1 VDGLRLAGRIQKKQ
15 KEVPMANII
24 GTALADLLNGTAAV
38 DTIDGRGG
46 ADTMIGGAGNDTYI
60 VAQAGDV
67 VTELSGQGTDTVQ
80 SSITYTLTANVER
93 LALTGTLNINGTG
106 NTLANTL
113 TGNSS
118 NNNLKGLGGNDTL
131 NGGSG
136 NDTLDGGTGAD
147 RLSGGGGNDRLI
159 WDAADTLVSGNAGV
173 DTLQVNGTMAL
184 DLTAVSDTKIRD
196 VEIINLAGTNTL
208 TLSAS
213 DVLAISS
220 TTDTLRVDGNAGDV
234 VNAGGGWLYTGD
246 IASGGQTYARYTQ
259 GAAVLQ
265 VDTDVSR
272 EIGFSIDLSSLA
284 GANGFQISGEAAGD
298 YSGRSVSAA
307 GDVNGDG
314 FGDLIVGAFGAD
326 PNGASSGASYVV
338 FGKAT
343 GFAANINLSSL
354 DGANGFKI
362 SGEAAGDNSGRSV
375 SAAGDVNGDGFGDLI
390 VGADSADP
398 NGSLSGAS
406 YVVFGKAS
414 GFAANINLSSLDGA
428 NGFKIS
434 GEAASD
440 FSGFSVSGAGDV
452 NGDGFGDLIVG
463 AFGADPNGA
472 TSGASYV
479 VFGKATGF
487 GANINL
493 SSLDGTN
500 GFQISGEAA
509 LDQSGRS
516 VSAAGDVNGD
526 GFGDLIIGAYRA
538 NPNGVYSG
546 ASYVVFGKVS
556 GFAANIDLSSLDGTN
571 GFQISGEAASD
582 FSGRSVS
589 TAGDVNGDGFGDLIV
604 GANNANPNGSASG
617 ASYVVFGKASGFGA
631 NINLSSLD
639 GANGFKI
646 SGEAANDQSGFS
658 VSAAGDVNGDG
669 FGDLIVGAFGAD
681 PNGASS
687 GASYV
692 VFGKASGFAANINLS
707 SLDGANGFQISGEAA
722 FDLSGL
728 TVSAAGDVNGDG
740 FDDLIVGAYAADP
753 NGATSGASYVV
764 FGGDFAGAVDF
775 LGGAGNDGL
784 TGTAA
789 AEILIGGR
797 GKDTLAGGAGA
808 DVLKGGAGNDN
819 LKFDSA
825 DRLVDGGSGVDTLDF
840 TGSGKSLDLTA
851 IVDTRYTGIEIID
864 LTGSGDNSLTL
875 TMLDLLAL
883 SDSTN
888 TLRVDGDTVDTVIAE
903 GQGWLVGD
911 VVNIGGTLY
920 QGYLNGAATLLVDT
934 DILSLV

>member
-1 VDGLRLAGRIQKKQ
+1 
-15 KEVPMANII
+15 MANII

-93 LALTGTLNINGTG
+93 LVLTGSTNINGTG

-113 TGNSS
+113 TGNSG

-220 TTDTLRVDGNAGDV
+220 TTDTLRVHGNAGDV

-314 FGDLIVGAFGAD
+314 FDDLIVGASGAD
-326 PNGASSGASYVV
+326 PNGAA
-338 FGKAT
+338 
-343 GFAANINLSSL
+343 
-354 DGANGFKI
+354 
-362 SGEAAGDNSGRSV
+362 
-375 SAAGDVNGDGFGDLI
+375 
-390 VGADSADP
+390 
-398 NGSLSGAS
+398 
-406 YVVFGKAS
+406 
-414 GFAANINLSSLDGA
+414 
-428 NGFKIS
+428 
-434 GEAASD
+434 
-440 FSGFSVSGAGDV
+440 
-452 NGDGFGDLIVG
+452 
-463 AFGADPNGA
+463 
-472 TSGASYV
+472 
-479 VFGKATGF
+479 
-487 GANINL
+487 
-493 SSLDGTN
+493 
-500 GFQISGEAA
+500 
-509 LDQSGRS
+509 
-516 VSAAGDVNGD
+516 
-526 GFGDLIIGAYRA
+526 
-538 NPNGVYSG
+538 
-546 ASYVVFGKVS
+546 
-556 GFAANIDLSSLDGTN
+556 
-571 GFQISGEAASD
+571 
-582 FSGRSVS
+582 
-589 TAGDVNGDGFGDLIV
+589 
-604 GANNANPNGSASG
+604 
-617 ASYVVFGKASGFGA
+617 
-631 NINLSSLD
+631 
-639 GANGFKI
+639 
-646 SGEAANDQSGFS
+646 
-658 VSAAGDVNGDG
+658 
-669 FGDLIVGAFGAD
+669 
-681 PNGASS
+681 
-687 GASYV
+687 
-692 VFGKASGFAANINLS
+692 
-707 SLDGANGFQISGEAA
+707 
-722 FDLSGL
+722 
-728 TVSAAGDVNGDG
+728 
-740 FDDLIVGAYAADP
+740 
-753 NGATSGASYVV
+753 SGASYVV

-784 TGTAA
+784 NGTAA